1 MKLAG
6 QKVEMVVF
14 CGGLAKNKLY
24 VQTHADVLGWYP
36 CQCTADVFLAFLI
49 DYIILCVSVLL
60 AQHVRLLC
68 QSTYYTLLQ
77 P

>member
-1 MKLAG
+1 LQYGTRHIIDTMKLAG

-36 CQCTADVFLAFLI
+36 CQCTADIFFSI
-49 DYIILCVSVLL
+49 FD
-60 AQHVRLLC
+60 
-68 QSTYYTLLQ
+68 
-77 P
+77 